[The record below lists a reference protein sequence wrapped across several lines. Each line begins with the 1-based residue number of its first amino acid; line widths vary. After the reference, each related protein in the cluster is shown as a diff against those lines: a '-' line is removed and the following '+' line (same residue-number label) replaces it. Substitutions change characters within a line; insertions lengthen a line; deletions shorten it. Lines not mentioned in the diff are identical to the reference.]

1 MWLVVSAPQA
11 TRNSTQLADCTSQR
25 FHIEKKRTVCNLSL
39 MSTAKI
45 PSSIKYIIGNE
56 AAERFS
62 YYGLRAILPVYLATH
77 FFNPNGLAE
86 LQAGAE
92 AQANAATHF
101 FITLNYLLPIAGA
114 LLADWFF
121 GKYGII
127 IWLSLVYCVGNLFTS
142 AFTDNY
148 DMFMLG
154 LILIAVGSGGIKPCV
169 SANVGDQFDES
180 NETLRSK
187 AFSWFYLSIN
197 FGSFFSSLLIPY
209 IYENYGPKLAFGIP
223 GGLMFL
229 ATLIFF
235 LGRKTYKRV
244 PPTGFPKANFISIN
258 WFVLTNISKRKQHPT
273 LMDVAKEKYSTEQ
286 VEAIRSVWKVL
297 MLFAFVPVY
306 WMLSDQSTSE
316 WVIQATKLDLN
327 VFGFELLAQQV
338 QAVNPVLILVL
349 TPLFVGW
356 LYPLIQK
363 SGFSFTVHRKIAVGY
378 LLLIASFVVIWSV
391 QLSIDAGA
399 KPTVWWQFLAYFL
412 QTAAE
417 ILVYLTGLEYAYS
430 QAPKSMKSTIMSFWL
445 ITISLGNYFV
455 SLINHNISE
464 NGFLSQL
471 EGADYYAFFIAL
483 MAVITVLFSIA
494 YRKQVWL
501 KQRV

>member
-1 MWLVVSAPQA
+1 MA
-11 TRNSTQLADCTSQR
+11 
-25 FHIEKKRTVCNLSL
+25 
-39 MSTAKI
+39 TAKF

-92 AQANAATHF
+92 AKANEATHF
-101 FITLNYLLPIAGA
+101 FITLNYLMPVIGA
-114 LLADWFF
+114 LVADWFF

-142 AFTDNY
+142 VFTDNY
-148 DMFMLG
+148 QFFMLG
-154 LILIAVGSGGIKPCV
+154 LVLIAVGSGGIKPCV
-169 SANVGDQFDES
+169 SANVGDQFDDS
-180 NETLRSK
+180 NESLRSK

-197 FGSFFSSLLIPY
+197 FGSFFSTLLIPF
-209 IYENYGPKLAFGIP
+209 IYERFGAKLAFGIP

-235 LGRKTYKRV
+235 LGRKKYRRV
-244 PPTGFPKANFISIN
+244 PPTGFPKQNFVSIN
-258 WFVLTNISKRKQHPT
+258 WYVLTHLGNRKQHAT
-273 LMDVAKEKYSTEQ
+273 LMDIAKEKYSPDA
-286 VEAIRSVWKVL
+286 VEAIRAVWKVL
-297 MLFAFVPVY
+297 LLFSFVPVY

-316 WVIQATKLDLN
+316 WVIQATKMDLN
-327 VFGFELLAQQV
+327 VFGFDILAQQV

-356 LYPLIQK
+356 LYPLIEK
-363 SGFSFTVHRKIAVGY
+363 SGFRFTVHRKIAVGY

-417 ILVYLTGLEYAYS
+417 ILVYLTGLEFAYS

-445 ITISLGNYFV
+445 LTISLGNYFV
-455 SLINHNISE
+455 SLINHNISNE
-464 NGFLSQL
+464 GFLSQL
-471 EGADYYAFFIAL
+471 QGADYYAFFIVL
-483 MAVITVLFSIA
+483 MAAVTVLFTVT
-494 YRKQVWL
+494 YRGQILKKQL
-501 KQRV
+501 Q

>member
-1 MWLVVSAPQA
+1 MAA
-11 TRNSTQLADCTSQR
+11 TK
-25 FHIEKKRTVCNLSL
+25 F
-39 MSTAKI
+39 

-92 AQANAATHF
+92 AKANEATHF
-101 FITLNYLLPIAGA
+101 FITLNYLMPVIGA
-114 LLADWFF
+114 LVADWFF

-142 AFTDNY
+142 VFTDNY
-148 DMFMLG
+148 EFFMIG
-154 LILIAVGSGGIKPCV
+154 LVLIAVGSGGIKPCV
-169 SANVGDQFDES
+169 SANVGDQFDDS
-180 NETLRSK
+180 NESLRSK

-197 FGSFFSSLLIPY
+197 FGSFFSTLLIPF
-209 IYENYGPKLAFGIP
+209 IYERFGAKLAFGIP
-223 GGLMFL
+223 GVLMFL
-229 ATLIFF
+229 ATFIFF
-235 LGRKTYKRV
+235 LGRKKYRRV
-244 PPTGFPKANFISIN
+244 PPSGFPKQNFVSIN
-258 WFVLTNISKRKQHPT
+258 WYVLTHLGNRKQHPA
-273 LMDVAKEKYSTEQ
+273 LMDIAKEKYSHEA

-297 MLFAFVPVY
+297 LLFSFVPVY

-316 WVIQATKLDLN
+316 WVIQATKMDLN
-327 VFGFELLAQQV
+327 VFGFEILAQQV

-356 LYPLIQK
+356 LYPLIEK
-363 SGFSFTVHRKIAVGY
+363 SGFRFTVHRKIAVGY

-417 ILVYLTGLEYAYS
+417 ILVYLTGLEFAYS

-445 ITISLGNYFV
+445 LTISLGNYFV

-464 NGFLSQL
+464 QGFLSRLQ
-471 EGADYYAFFIAL
+471 GADYYGFFIVL
-483 MAVITVLFSIA
+483 MAVITVLFSVTYKQQILK
-494 YRKQVWL
+494 KQV
-501 KQRV
+501 

>member
-1 MWLVVSAPQA
+1 MA
-11 TRNSTQLADCTSQR
+11 
-25 FHIEKKRTVCNLSL
+25 
-39 MSTAKI
+39 TAKF

-92 AQANAATHF
+92 AKANEATHF
-101 FITLNYLLPIAGA
+101 FITLNYLMPVIGA
-114 LLADWFF
+114 LVADWFF

-142 AFTDNY
+142 VFTDNY
-148 DMFMLG
+148 QFFMLG
-154 LILIAVGSGGIKPCV
+154 LVLIAVGSGGIKPCV
-169 SANVGDQFDES
+169 SANVGDQFDDS
-180 NETLRSK
+180 NESLRSK

-197 FGSFFSSLLIPY
+197 FGSFFSTLLIPF
-209 IYENYGPKLAFGIP
+209 IYERFGAKLAFGIP

-235 LGRKTYKRV
+235 LGRKKYRRV
-244 PPTGFPKANFISIN
+244 PPTGFPKQNFVSIN
-258 WFVLTNISKRKQHPT
+258 WYVLTHLGNRKQHAT
-273 LMDVAKEKYSTEQ
+273 LMDIAKEKYQ
-286 VEAIRSVWKVL
+286 HDAVEAIRAVWKVL
-297 MLFAFVPVY
+297 LLFSFVPVY

-316 WVIQATKLDLN
+316 WVIQATKMDLN
-327 VFGFELLAQQV
+327 VFGFDILAQQV

-356 LYPLIQK
+356 LYPLIEK
-363 SGFSFTVHRKIAVGY
+363 SGFRFTVHRKIAVGY

-417 ILVYLTGLEYAYS
+417 ILVYLTGLEFAYS

-445 ITISLGNYFV
+445 LTISLGNYFV
-455 SLINHNISE
+455 SLINHNISDK
-464 NGFLSQL
+464 GFLSQL
-471 EGADYYAFFIAL
+471 QGADYYAFFIVL
-483 MAVITVLFSIA
+483 MAAVTVLFSVT
-494 YRKQVWL
+494 YRSQILKKQL
-501 KQRV
+501 Q

>member
-1 MWLVVSAPQA
+1 MSS
-11 TRNSTQLADCTSQR
+11 NR
-25 FHIEKKRTVCNLSL
+25 F
-39 MSTAKI
+39 

-92 AQANAATHF
+92 AKANEATHF
-101 FITLNYLLPIAGA
+101 FITLNYLMPVIGA
-114 LLADWFF
+114 LVADWFF

-127 IWLSLVYCVGNLFTS
+127 IWLSLVYCVGNLFT
-142 AFTDNY
+142 AVFIDNY
-148 DMFMLG
+148 QLFMLG
-154 LILIAVGSGGIKPCV
+154 LVLIAVGSGGIKPCV
-169 SANVGDQFDES
+169 SANVGDQFDGS
-180 NETLRSK
+180 NEHLRSK

-197 FGSFFSSLLIPY
+197 FGSFFSTLLIPFL
-209 IYENYGPKLAFGIP
+209 YEAYGARIAFGIP
-223 GGLMFL
+223 GGLMLL
-229 ATLIFF
+229 ATFIFF
-235 LGRKTYKRV
+235 LGRKKYKRV
-244 PPTGFPKANFISIN
+244 PPTGFPKQNFVSIN
-258 WFVLTNISKRKQHPT
+258 WYVLRNLSRRKEHST
-273 LMDVAKEKYSTEQ
+273 LMDIAKEKFPAEA

-297 MLFAFVPVY
+297 LLFSFVPVY

-316 WVIQATKLDLN
+316 WVIQATKMDLH
-327 VFGFELLAQQV
+327 VFGFEILAQQV

-349 TPLFVGW
+349 TPLLVGW
-356 LYPLIQK
+356 LYPLIEK
-363 SGFSFTVHRKIAVGY
+363 SGFRFTVHRKMAVGY
-378 LLLIASFVVIWSV
+378 VLLIASFVVIWSV

-412 QTAAE
+412 QTSAE

-445 ITISLGNYFV
+445 LTISLGNYFV

-464 NGFLSQL
+464 NGILSRL
-471 EGADYYAFFIAL
+471 KGADYYGFFIVL
-483 MAVITVLFSIA
+483 MAVVTLLFSIT
-494 YRKQVWL
+494 YRRQVLHKQTI
-501 KQRV
+501 